1 LPKSFR
7 RRGTGVG
14 QILKQ
19 GFVIKKFLTP
29 LIIILF
35 FQGLAEAGQK
45 VLVVQSLRVAPYEE
59 AFAGF
64 QETCKA
70 DIEKIILSESPNHD
84 LFKVINSTQPDLV
97 LAIGVDALKKLQSI
111 KKNLPILYLMVFN
124 PHSVSYGGGNIGGVC
139 INILPEQQVETI
151 REVLPKVKRIGLL
164 YDPKKSGEYIQQ
176 AREVTSKR
184 GVSLVIKEVHRPQEV
199 SFAMKELEGKVDLV
213 WMIPDTTVVTPE
225 TVEGFLLFS
234 LENKVPVL
242 TFSKKYV
249 EMGCLMAIEADG
261 KDVGEQGGEIAE
273 EVLSKRKDMRDV
285 GVVKPRKVVVTVN
298 MKIAKKLGISIE
310 GKVLRKVNG
319 KD

>member
-1 LPKSFR
+1 
-7 RRGTGVG
+7 
-14 QILKQ
+14 
-19 GFVIKKFLTP
+19 VITKIFTFFLV
-29 LIIILF
+29 LLVCCY
-35 FQGLAEAGQK
+35 GLAEAGQK

-70 DIEKIILSESPNHD
+70 DVEKIFLSESPNQD
-84 LFKVINSTQPDLV
+84 LLKIVNSTQPDLV
-97 LAIGVDALKKLQSI
+97 LAIGVDALKKVQSI
-111 KKNLPILYLMVFN
+111 KTLPILYLMVFN
-124 PHSVSYGGGNIGGVC
+124 PPSIPSGEENIGGVC

-164 YDPKKSGEYIQQ
+164 YDPKKSGDYIQQ
-176 AREVTSKR
+176 AQEVASKR

-199 SFAMKELEGKVDLV
+199 SSAMKELKGEVDLV

-234 LENKVPVL
+234 VENKVPVL

-249 EMGCLMAIEADG
+249 EMGCLMAIEAEG
-261 KDVGEQGGEIAE
+261 KDVGEQGGEIAQE
-273 EVLSKRKDMRDV
+273 ILSKRKDMRDV
-285 GVVKPRKVVVTVN
+285 GVVKPRKEVVTVN